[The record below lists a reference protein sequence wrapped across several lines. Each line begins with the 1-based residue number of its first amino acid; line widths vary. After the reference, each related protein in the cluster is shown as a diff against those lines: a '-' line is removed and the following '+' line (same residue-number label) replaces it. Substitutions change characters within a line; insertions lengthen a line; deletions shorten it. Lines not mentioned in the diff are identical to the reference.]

1 MSASPTVTD
10 PRRYR
15 IWIVSGI
22 GIASLVIMIVSIGV
36 GAMKIS
42 PLEVVSSLWNQAFG
56 EVGATA
62 ADGVIWKLR
71 LPRVLLGFLVGAT
84 LGVSGAMMQGLFRN
98 PLADPGL
105 IGVSSGA
112 ALGAVFILILGGYLL
127 PGYAWASDLRL
138 LPVAAI
144 VGAAVV
150 TLVIHKIATIE
161 GKTAVA
167 TLLLAGVAI
176 NAITGAV
183 IGLATFL
190 ATDSQLRSLSF
201 WTMGSLG
208 SASWK
213 ILGITAVPCLLLLI
227 VSPRVANSLNAFAL
241 GESEAG
247 HLGISVE
254 KLKRRVVL
262 LTAVGVGTCV
272 SMTGMIGFISLV
284 VPHLIRLM
292 IGPDHRWL
300 LPVSA
305 ILGGALL
312 VLADAFARTWVAPA
326 ELPIGILTATCGGP
340 FFLWMLLAQRKHFV
354 VQ

>member
-1 MSASPTVTD
+1 MSN
-10 PRRYR
+10 PRKYR
-15 IWIVSGI
+15 VLIVGI
-22 GIASLVIMIVSIGV
+22 IVVACLVVMVVSIGV

-42 PLEVVSSLWNQAFG
+42 PLEVITSLWNRVIG
-56 EVGATA
+56 ESATA
-62 ADGVIWKLR
+62 ATDNVIWKLR

-112 ALGAVFILILGGYLL
+112 ALGAVFILVLGGYLL

-138 LPVAAI
+138 LPVAAVI
-144 VGAAVV
+144 GAALI
-150 TLVIHKIATIE
+150 TILIHRIATVH
-161 GKTAVA
+161 GQTAVA
-167 TLLLAGVAI
+167 TLLLAGVAV
-176 NAITGAV
+176 NAISGAV

-213 ILGITAVPCLLLLI
+213 MLGITAVPCLLLLF
-227 VSPRVANSLNAFAL
+227 VAPRMANALNAFAL
-241 GESEAG
+241 GEAEAG
-247 HLGISVE
+247 HLGVSGE
-254 KLKRRVVL
+254 KLKRRVIL

-272 SMTGMIGFISLV
+272 SMTGMIGFIGLV

-300 LPVSA
+300 VPCSA
-305 ILGGALL
+305 LLGGTLL
-312 VLADAFARTWVAPA
+312 VLGDAFARTLVAPA
-326 ELPIGILTATCGGP
+326 ELPIGILTAAFGGP
-340 FFLWMLLAQRKHFV
+340 FFLWMLLSQRKNFV